1 MNAWDVWFRFVH
13 VIFGIPFVQWYPSWA
28 FLFFFPVKSP
38 LLPSTLKS
46 TQYSTFLLL
55 LFLLSTRVC
64 VCARY
69 CTYMKLHIHVC
80 MYYVPRATYLLASCT
95 DMCAHNTAVQ
105 NIVTCYCY
113 LLLQCKLFTEAV
125 EVYVYTEATF
135 DCTTHSWCPVTFTNC
150 TSSTIL
156 DQHLCSNGP
165 KDTPRTEFFPWAIPN
180 VLVSTNILSLE
191 CSLRQRYNRL
201 CGRLHHPCVLCKWC
215 IPVLLHG
222 IASKHCRNSLM
233 QCCTHRSPRQH

>member
-1 MNAWDVWFRFVH
+1 MISVRTCNFWDSFCTVVPVLGF
-13 VIFGIPFVQWYPSWA
+13 SL
-28 FLFFFPVKSP
+28 FLPGEKSP
-38 LLPSTLKS
+38 STKYSQKYSVLYFS
-46 TQYSTFLLL
+46 TSTF
-55 LFLLSTRVC
+55 STFDTCVC
-64 VCARY
+64 VCALLYIHETSHTCMYVLRTTCY
-69 CTYMKLHIHVC
+69 VSSCFLHRHVC
-80 MYYVPRATYLLASCT
+80 TQHCCT
-95 DMCAHNTAVQ
+95 KH
-105 NIVTCYCY
+105 CY
-113 LLLQCKLFTEAV
+113 LLLLLITAV
-125 EVYVYTEATF
+125 QVVYRSGGGVYVYTEATF
-135 DCTTHSWCPVTFTNC
+135 DCTTHSWCTVTVTNC

>member
-1 MNAWDVWFRFVH
+1 MSFFFLFISTAVQVPPGYCAHVCTWYVVWYRYYSSTGLTRWCTRTMNAWDVWFRFVH

-113 LLLQCKLFTEAV
+113 LLRQCKLFTEAV
-125 EVYVYTEATF
+125 EV
-135 DCTTHSWCPVTFTNC
+135 CTC
-150 TSSTIL
+150 TQRLPLTVPHTA
-156 DQHLCSNGP
+156 DAP
-165 KDTPRTEFFPWAIPN
+165 
-180 VLVSTNILSLE
+180 
-191 CSLRQRYNRL
+191 LRLRIAHRL
-201 CGRLHHPCVLCKWC
+201 
-215 IPVLLHG
+215 
-222 IASKHCRNSLM
+222 
-233 QCCTHRSPRQH
+233 QF